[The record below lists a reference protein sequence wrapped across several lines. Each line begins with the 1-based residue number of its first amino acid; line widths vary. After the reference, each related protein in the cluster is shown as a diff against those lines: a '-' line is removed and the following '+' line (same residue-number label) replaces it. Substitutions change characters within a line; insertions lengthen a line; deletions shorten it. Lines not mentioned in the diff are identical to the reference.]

1 MIKKNR
7 FILTTDKK
15 YAYDVLTSTKTS
27 VDFLLEERFIYYK
40 NAYIYREMLEWL
52 IKNHSEILI

>member
-15 YAYDVLTSTKTS
+15 YAYNVLTSTKTS